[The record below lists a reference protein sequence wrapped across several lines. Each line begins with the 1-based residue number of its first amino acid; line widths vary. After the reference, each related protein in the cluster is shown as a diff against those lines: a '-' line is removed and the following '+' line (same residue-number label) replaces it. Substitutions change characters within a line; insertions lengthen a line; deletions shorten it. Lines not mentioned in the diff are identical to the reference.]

1 MGHGYSSRVYL
12 LQNYGLTSFAFSENE
27 PPSYIVGLAYYQ
39 LAGRNINVIVAATIP
54 NNTALIITLYRAY
67 YPNATINISGPGRE
81 KIKLIIWALRY
92 YEIYFS
98 SNVVHKHVSYAGYTK
113 DAVNKVAQNEFGKN
127 ANTTYAKYTSPA
139 DISIFY
145 YGKLYLPE

>member
-67 YPNATINISGPGRE
+67 SPNATINISGPGRE
-81 KIKLIIWALRY
+81 KIKLIIWAIRY

-98 SNVVHKHVSYAGYTK
+98 SNVVHKHVSYAGHSK
-113 DAVNKVAQNEFGKN
+113 DAVNKVAQNEFGKK
-127 ANTTYAKYTSPA
+127 ANSTYAKYTSPA
-139 DISIFY
+139 DIRIFY
-145 YGKLYLPE
+145 YGKL

>member
-12 LQNYGLTSFAFSENE
+12 LENFSLTSFVFSENE
-27 PPSYIVGLAYYQ
+27 PSSYIVGLAYYQ

-67 YPNATINISGPGRE
+67 YPNATINIAGPGRE
-81 KIKLIIWALRY
+81 KIKLIIWAIQSY
-92 YEIYFS
+92 QIYFS
-98 SNVVHKHVSYAGYTK
+98 SNIVHKHVSYAGYTK
-113 DAVNKVAQNEFGKN
+113 EAVNKVAQNEFGKN

-139 DISIFY
+139 KISIFY
-145 YGKLYLPE
+145 YGKL

>member
-1 MGHGYSSRVYL
+1 MGHGYSSRVYF
-12 LQNYGLTSFAFSENE
+12 LQNYSLKSFVFSENE
-27 PPSYIVGLAYYQ
+27 QPSYIVGLAYYQ
-39 LAGRNINVIVAATIP
+39 LAGRNINVTVAATIP

-67 YPNATINISGPGRE
+67 SPNATINISVPGRE
-81 KIKLIIWALRY
+81 KIKLIIWAIRY

-127 ANTTYAKYTSPA
+127 ANTTYVKYISPA
-139 DISIFY
+139 EISIFY

>member
-1 MGHGYSSRVYL
+1 MGNGYSSRVYF
-12 LQNYGLTSFAFSENE
+12 LQSYSLKSFVFSKNE
-27 PPSYIVGLAYYQ
+27 QPLDIVG

-67 YPNATINISGPGRE
+67 SPNATINISGPGRE
-81 KIKLIIWALRY
+81 KIKLIIWAIRY

-113 DAVNKVAQNEFGKN
+113 DAVNKVPQNEFGKKS
-127 ANTTYAKYTSPA
+127 NTTYVKYTAPA
-139 DISIFY
+139 EIRIFY
-145 YGKLYLPE
+145 YGKF